1 MTIPARIWWGIPR
14 GTRDCLPLVTPDF
27 DPGSSL
33 DARVRGH
40 DDRLEFQES
49 EKVSLLDARVRGHDD
64 RQDACPTKNT
74 MSLV

>member
-1 MTIPARIWWGIPR
+1 MPVRHETSDNPR
-14 GTRDCLPLVTPDF
+14 EDMVGQASCLPLVTPDF

-40 DDRLEFQES
+40 DDR
-49 EKVSLLDARVRGHDD
+49 
-64 RQDACPTKNT
+64 QDACPTKNT